1 MNDRDLDAEFQRIVA
16 GWDDEAPDPLADRTD
31 PSDRSGL
38 PGRMPSGDDPAPATD
53 ALASVDEAGDET
65 VGDAGGDVGDG
76 GGARKTSGVNP
87 APLTPAGSAGSAGP
101 AGPAGPGDSGGRT
114 GPAGPTPTDVAHG
127 GDLGL
132 PIASTTSH
140 VWRASTPSDAV
151 DDVDALLDAASAARG
166 DEPDDH
172 FEPPSE
178 IELPSAETDPMFWAI
193 VGGLVGGPLL
203 LLYLLFFDRD
213 GSGWWIVT
221 GLAMTV
227 VGFILLVLRGGTER
241 DPFDDGTRV

>member
-16 GWDDEAPDPLADRTD
+16 GWDAEAPDPLADREHTA
-31 PSDRSGL
+31 
-38 PGRMPSGDDPAPATD
+38 GRMPSGDDPAPAGDPLT
-53 ALASVDEAGDET
+53 SDEGT
-65 VGDAGGDVGDG
+65 GGS
-76 GGARKTSGVNP
+76 AAKTTGVNP
-87 APLTPAGSAGSAGP
+87 APLSPAAPAAPAAPAVPAAPTDQTGAAGP
-101 AGPAGPGDSGGRT
+101 AA
-114 GPAGPTPTDVAHG
+114 TDVAHG

-140 VWRASTPSDAV
+140 VWRSGAPSDAV

-166 DEPDDH
+166 GEPDDH
-172 FEPPSE
+172 FVPPSE

-203 LLYLLFFDRD
+203 LFYLLFFDRD
-213 GSGWWIVT
+213 GSGWWVVT
-221 GLAMTV
+221 AIAMV
-227 VGFILLVLRGGTER
+227 VIGFVLLVLRGGNER

>member
-1 MNDRDLDAEFQRIVA
+1 VNDRDLDAEFQRIVA
-16 GWDDEAPDPLADRTD
+16 GWDDEVPERDEGRAAPRD
-31 PSDRSGL
+31 GL
-38 PGRMPSGDDPAPATD
+38 PSGADPAPASDGPTVEDGTPLDAAAAAPDDTRTD
-53 ALASVDEAGDET
+53 APKV
-65 VGDAGGDVGDG
+65 
-76 GGARKTSGVNP
+76 SGINP
-87 APLTPAGSAGSAGP
+87 VPPSAVPAVPSSPADP
-101 AGPAGPGDSGGRT
+101 AGPS
-114 GPAGPTPTDVAHG
+114 PTDVAHG
-127 GDLGL
+127 GVLGL

-166 DEPDDH
+166 GEPDDH
-172 FEPPSE
+172 FVPPSE
-178 IELPSAETDPMFWAI
+178 IDLPSAETDPMFWAI

-221 GLAMTV
+221 AIAMLV
-227 VGFILLVLRGGTER
+227 VGFVLLVLRGGTER